1 MTLSQQNNKAS
12 ALTTAPIGTMSAPQS
27 ILGKKSPLIKPSGAE
42 VAAKGKLFDIDSL
55 NEINKANDLASKKI
69 EITNFIFEALVGEIK
84 DNLFPLREDDYDYED
99 ASSMPL
105 NHNSSA
111 QSLTGAKKKKK
122 KKRKVARTVKKPTVM
137 PKIKEI
143 RDG

>member
-1 MTLSQQNNKAS
+1 MQLRGSSFASSEVLDFEEAVNVEVSPSSLPTNGGSPTKVLSQQNNKVP
-12 ALTTAPIGTMSAPQS
+12 ALTTAPTGIISAPQS

-105 NHNSSA
+105 N
-111 QSLTGAKKKKK
+111 
-122 KKRKVARTVKKPTVM
+122 
-137 PKIKEI
+137 
-143 RDG
+143 